1 MCNKFRYFLI
11 ILISWII
18 LGYINN
24 FASEIGKLD
33 GVFTSCDSY
42 YLSDEEVETL
52 KTKKD
57 DPEAAFKLANH
68 FICIKSKEQQ
78 AEGSKWLIKAA
89 ELGNIEAQM
98 SLGYSYSHS
107 AWAEKSRAF
116 KWYSLAA
123 NSGNANA
130 QFHVG
135 KAYED
140 GEVVIKDLSLAS
152 RWYEKAALQ
161 KNISAIE
168 QLINLYLKNGNLN
181 ENIKAYSW
189 ILVTEKII
197 SPKSTY
203 GKDLANKK
211 NELHK
216 VLSESDINVAK
227 NMFIELSKRMDVQAH
242 NQPE

>member
-1 MCNKFRYFLI
+1 MCTKLKYFLI
-11 ILISWII
+11 ILNSWII
-18 LGYINN
+18 FGYIND
-24 FASEIGKLD
+24 FASEPRKLD

-42 YLSDEEVETL
+42 QLSDEEVEIL

-68 FICIKSKEQQ
+68 FICINSKEQQ
-78 AEGSKWLIKAA
+78 AEGSKWLNKAA

-98 SLGYSYSHS
+98 LLGNSYSHS
-107 AWAEKSRAF
+107 AWEDNTRAF

-123 NSGNANA
+123 NSGNASA

-152 RWYEKAALQ
+152 QWYQKAALQ
-161 KNISAIE
+161 GNISAIE
-168 QLINLYLKNGNLN
+168 QLINLYLRNGNLN

-189 ILVTEKII
+189 ILFAEKII
-197 SPKSTY
+197 SSKSTH
-203 GKDLANKK
+203 GKDFANKK
-211 NELHK
+211 NDLHK
-216 VLSESDINVAK
+216 ILSESDINVAK
-227 NMFIELSKRMDVQAH
+227 NLFFDLKKRL
-242 NQPE
+242 NIKE

>member
-1 MCNKFRYFLI
+1 MCNKFRYLLI

-18 LGYINN
+18 LGYNNN

-68 FICIKSKEQQ
+68 FMCIKSN
-78 AEGSKWLIKAA
+78 EGSKWLNKAA

-98 SLGYSYSHS
+98 LLGNSYMMS
-107 AWAEKSRAF
+107 AWEDKKRAF

-123 NSGNANA
+123 NSGKASA
-130 QFHVG
+130 QFEVG

-152 RWYEKAALQ
+152 QWYEKAALQ
-161 KNISAIE
+161 GNISAIK
-168 QLINLYLKNGNLN
+168 QLINLYLRNGNIN

-189 ILVTEKII
+189 ILVAEKII

-227 NMFIELSKRMDVQAH
+227 NMFFEFSKRM
-242 NQPE
+242 NSGRP